1 MSPMKLSVAM
11 CTCNGER
18 YLSEQLES
26 LAAQTRRPDELV
38 ICDDCSTDA
47 TVEIIEAFAATRA
60 PFPVRLH
67 VNNVNLGVGKN
78 FEYAVGLCTGEIVAF
93 ADQDDVWSPQK
104 LQLLEAQFSSPAVGI
119 VFSDAEIV
127 NARLEPSGHTMW
139 EYTFPEKHRRLFSA
153 GKSFE
158 VLLAGCTVTGATM
171 AFRARFKELAF
182 PVPPI
187 DAMIYD
193 GWIALMVASVSEIAF
208 VDHALI
214 KYRQHERQQ
223 LGFHPPKKVS
233 LLDTVRTAYH
243 THGEAYRPSL
253 NKLKAVRERL
263 SLHRDEL
270 RRPELLAT
278 MDELI
283 AHRSLRAELPEKS
296 SRRAPLVCRELLARR
311 YHRHSR
317 GLSSALKDLCIG
329 GRTAGC
335 A

>member
-1 MSPMKLSVAM
+1 MKLSVAM
-11 CTCNGER
+11 CTCNGEL

-38 ICDDCSTDA
+38 ICDDRSTDS
-47 TVEIIEAFAATRA
+47 TVEIIEAFAASRA

-67 VNNVNLGVGKN
+67 VNDINLGVGKN
-78 FEYAVGLCTGEIVAF
+78 FEHAVGLCMGDIVAL

-104 LQLLEAQFSSPAVGI
+104 LQLIEEQFSSPAVGV

-127 NARLEPSGHTMW
+127 NSRLEPSGHTMW
-139 EYTFPEKHRRLFSA
+139 EYTFPQEHRRLFSA

-171 AFRARFKELAF
+171 AFRTRFKELAF
-182 PVPPI
+182 PMPPI
-187 DAMIYD
+187 DSMIYD

-223 LGFHPPKKVS
+223 MGFRPQKKVG
-233 LLDTVRTAYH
+233 LLDTVRIARR
-243 THGEAYRPSL
+243 THGDAYLPSL
-253 NKLKAVRERL
+253 NKFKAIRERL
-263 SLHRDEL
+263 SLYRDEL

-283 AHRSLRAELPEKS
+283 AHRSLRAELPSKS
-296 SRRAPLVCRELLARR
+296 SRRAPLVCRELFARR

-317 GLSSALKDLCIG
+317 GLGSALKDLWIG